1 MTWLLIAS
9 LWGGWG
15 GGWGGGWSQS
25 DSLGVVITG
34 LGTYTSAVVKDSMM
48 YVAQVGAYGPG
59 DGLMKIYN
67 ISDPS
72 TPVLRSSTSV
82 AFQGYNG
89 RKIAVR
95 NNLAYVLTPMSVYN
109 VKNHASPSLLSSGTG
124 NHTSAKIS

>member
-1 MTWLLIAS
+1 MLAWLLIAS

-72 TPVLRSSTSV
+72 TPVLRNSISCIGFKCFRDYWGNYGKSEHNSKQ
-82 AFQGYNG
+82 FW
-89 RKIAVR
+89 R
-95 NNLAYVLTPMSVYN
+95 SE
-109 VKNHASPSLLSSGTG
+109 LLCW
-124 NHTSAKIS
+124 